1 MDTESTYK
9 LAKDYGIPIIRNES
23 HLMLEKIAKEQNP
36 KHILE
41 IGTAIGFSATIML
54 SACDGD
60 IMTIEHDSKLCRI
73 AKQNLK
79 EKNLTQRAKVIEGD
93 CLVELAKLLS
103 TKNYDDYFDLI
114 FLDGPKA
121 QYDLMLDTLVT
132 LLKPGGTLVVDNVL
146 FRGYVE
152 HSTDVPKR
160 YKTIVK
166 RLEKF
171 IENCKNHKKLTDFKL
186 ISIEDG
192 MIFAKKVK

>member
-41 IGTAIGFSATIML
+41 IG
-54 SACDGD
+54 
-60 IMTIEHDSKLCRI
+60 KLCRI